1 MNPRLIGVR
10 IFLERRTTRMYV
22 GCLIK
27 EKDQFVFTY
36 DDLYFRARKIISL
49 GPEFPMTR
57 KVFTSKNLFPSLK
70 DRIPSKENPA
80 YSEYCS
86 YVGISPD
93 EDNPFVLL
101 STIGQ
106 KGPSSF
112 VFMPLY
118 EREFQV
124 QDVIEFRKLL
134 GFTTRDFAEIFEI
147 PQASLNALE
156 RRRNSGKDL
165 LKRLELIVRFPDVA
179 LYLLLVNGGVLP
191 DEKYLYAEKILKSSV

>member
-1 MNPRLIGVR
+1 MKPRLIGVR

-22 GCLIK
+22 GCLTK
-27 EKDQFVFTY
+27 EKDLFVFTY
-36 DDLYFRARKIISL
+36 DDVYFRARKIIPL
-49 GPEFPMTR
+49 GPEFPMTK
-57 KVFTSKNLFPSLK
+57 KVFNSKSLFPSLK

-80 YSEYCS
+80 YPEYCS
-86 YVGISPD
+86 YMGISPD

-112 VFMPLY
+112 IFMPLY
-118 EREFQV
+118 EREFHV
-124 QDVIEFRKLL
+124 QDVVEFRKLL

-156 RRRNSGKDL
+156 RKRNSGKDL

-191 DEKYLYAEKILKSSV
+191 DEKYLRAENFLKSSM

>member
-1 MNPRLIGVR
+1 
-10 IFLERRTTRMYV
+10 MYV

-36 DDLYFRARKIISL
+36 DDLYFRARKIIPL

-57 KVFTSKNLFPSLK
+57 KVFTSKSLFSSLK

-80 YSEYCS
+80 YPEYCS
-86 YVGISPD
+86 YMGISPD

-118 EREFQV
+118 EREFHV

-156 RRRNSGKDL
+156 RKRNSGKDL
-165 LKRLELIVRFPDVA
+165 FKATRVDCSISRCRS
-179 LYLLLVNGGVLP
+179 LLAAGQWGCL
-191 DEKYLYAEKILKSSV
+191 AR